1 MQLSVRAKYR
11 RDHIKMKGEKDQK
24 WLDEHRH
31 HVGFQVRCFNN
42 QMARYLD
49 YSFKSVLQR
58 EGCSDLTVTHS
69 WIIHFIRQQG
79 ETPVYQRDI
88 EHKFDISRATA
99 TTMLQ
104 LMEKNGYILR
114 KPVPQDARLKQLV
127 LTPKAL
133 KVEKAKDMD
142 IIFMEQHLQE
152 GISKEDM
159 ETFFA
164 CMEKM
169 RENMQKQMSQSQ
181 ENEEKHSCV
190 CGAAEKRL

>member
-1 MQLSVRAKYR
+1 MEPL
-11 RDHIKMKGEKDQK
+11 
-24 WLDEHRH
+24 
-31 HVGFQVRCFNN
+31 
-42 QMARYLD
+42 
-49 YSFKSVLQR
+49 
-58 EGCSDLTVTHS
+58 LTS
-69 WIIHFIRQQG
+69 HFIRQQG